1 MEMVFPIILMNV
13 LMYRGVEILNG
24 CPDRDGD
31 GIPDHLDEC
40 PDVPGLARFKGCPDR
55 DGDGIPPDHLDECP
69 DEFGTITNKGCP
81 EIIQEVEKLISM
93 QSISSSKLVVQN

>member
-1 MEMVFPIILMNV
+1 MTIYLISTIISL
-13 LMYRGVEILNG
+13 LIWGVTFRLGKAKDSDGDGVPDHLDECPDVPGGLKILNG

-55 DGDGIPPDHLDECP
+55 DGDRYPPR
-69 DEFGTITNKGCP
+69 
-81 EIIQEVEKLISM
+81 
-93 QSISSSKLVVQN
+93 SS